1 MQAIKIDA
9 VNQQIYPIDIDGSL
23 ESIYEQLDCELFTC
37 PVVLDNLDTLY
48 IDDEGLLIDDDQ
60 YKGAFY
66 FKNFSQPL
74 FGHGLIIGT
83 TEEGENANVLSDI
96 KSIEKKVKFI
106 PEETGRH
113 LLDDLRGNLG
123 FKIYTF

>member
-1 MQAIKIDA
+1 MQAIRIDA
-9 VNQQIYPIDIDGSL
+9 VNQQIYSVDIDGSL
-23 ESIYEQLDCELFTC
+23 ESIYEQLDCDLFTC
-37 PVVLDNLDTLY
+37 PIVLDNLDTLY

-66 FKNFSQPL
+66 FKNFNQPL